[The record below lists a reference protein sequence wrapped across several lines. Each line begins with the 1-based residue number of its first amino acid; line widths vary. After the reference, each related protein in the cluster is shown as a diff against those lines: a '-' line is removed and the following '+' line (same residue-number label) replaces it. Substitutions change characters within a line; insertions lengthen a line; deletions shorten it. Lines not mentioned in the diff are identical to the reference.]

1 MLVWKLFAFRGGLDP
16 LHPSS
21 LDPRIKAKLDISF
34 FLFSGGIVRSYSDD
48 PNSFSTEATIHD
60 VKDISAIYLRLYSI
74 TQYVTIRFNTSAHID
89 EGSDT
94 ITAWRNR
101 IVDIEDSITAIPDT
115 NLTLN
120 VIVKFHSEF
129 LKMLNESSKSI
140 QDLFLESGDIFID
153 AVNTTADP
161 HVLFEAFNG
170 FPANIFYVDVANINE
185 TTFNFTITGL
195 EEYVQYGGLLILT
208 IPDISST
215 DYISEIRHGY
225 VVRILSPQS
234 NTVVAENSVAL
245 YPLANETYIF
255 TKRATLICF
264 AMGSPQPK
272 VMIYKEGQDQ
282 EYHSLSSGQ
291 EDLVKDD
298 YSHMIGYTVAAN
310 DTNNQGRYL
319 CR

>member
-1 MLVWKLFAFRGGLDP
+1 M
-16 LHPSS
+16 
-21 LDPRIKAKLDISF
+21 
-34 FLFSGGIVRSYSDD
+34 RSNSDD
-48 PNSFSTEATIHD
+48 PNSFSTEVTIHD
-60 VKDISAIYLRLYSI
+60 VMDISVAYLRLYSK
-74 TQYVTIRFNTSAHID
+74 TQYVTIRFNNSAHID
-89 EGSDT
+89 EGSAT

-101 IVDIEDSITAIPDT
+101 IVDIEDSIIAIANN

-120 VIVKFHSEF
+120 VIVKFDSEF

-140 QDLFLESGDIFID
+140 QELFLEFGDIVID
-153 AVNTTADP
+153 GVNTTADP
-161 HVLFEAFNG
+161 HVLFEALNG
-170 FPANIFYVDVANINE
+170 FPANIFFVDVANINE
-185 TTFNFTITGL
+185 TTFNFTITVL

-234 NTVVAENSVAL
+234 NTVVAENSFAL
-245 YPLANETYIF
+245 FPLANETYIF

-264 AMGSPQPK
+264 AMGSPPPK

-298 YSHMIGYTVAAN
+298 YTHMIGYTVAAN